1 MRENEIF
8 VILNP
13 QAAKGKAKR
22 QEAAIRTAFGERATL
37 VVTEMAGGAQS
48 LAYQAAVDGWP
59 IVVAAG
65 GDGTVNEVVNGIC
78 AAHSDGV
85 PRPKLGIIPVGR
97 GNDFAWAL
105 SIPRPIKE
113 AVAAILS
120 GKECT
125 IDVAIMYGGNYPD
138 GRWFING
145 LGVGFEPLVNF
156 AASAFTRISGVP
168 SYILALIKVMIKY
181 PRPYDLE
188 IVLDGKSSCAQSQQ
202 LSVCNGRRMG
212 SAFIMAP
219 DALVDDA
226 LLDVVYANVP
236 VAPYRFLPLAV
247 KFFKGDQVK
256 LKEFTVQ
263 RAQEVILRSRDN
275 PMPVHIDGEEVSR
288 GCLEISIKLHA
299 ASIVIFA

>member
-1 MRENEIF
+1 MHETEIF
-8 VILNP
+8 VVLNP

-22 QEAAIRTAFGERATL
+22 QEAAIRQAFGERATL
-37 VVTEMAGGAQS
+37 VVTEEPGGAQA
-48 LAYQAAVDGWP
+48 LAYRAAMDGWK

-65 GDGTVNEVVNGIC
+65 GDGTVNEIVNGIC
-78 AAHSDGV
+78 DAHRDGASY
-85 PRPKLGIIPVGR
+85 PKLGIIPVGR
-97 GNDFAWAL
+97 GNDFAWAM
-105 SIPRPIKE
+105 SIPRSIDE

-120 GKECT
+120 DKERT
-125 IDVAIMYGGNYPD
+125 IDIAIMYGGNFPD

-156 AASAFTRISGVP
+156 AASAFKRISGVP
-168 SYILALIKVMIKY
+168 SYVLALVKVMIKY
-181 PRPYDLE
+181 PKPYDLE
-188 IVLDGKSSCAQSQQ
+188 IIHDGESSFAKSQQ

-212 SAFIMAP
+212 SAFLMAP

-236 VAPYRFLPLAV
+236 IAPYRFLPIAV
-247 KFFKGDQVK
+247 KFFKGNQVK
-256 LKEFTVQ
+256 LKEFSVK

-288 GCLEISIKLHA
+288 GCMEISIKLHA
-299 ASIVIFA
+299 ATIVIFA